1 MGLLPRRGLATAPS
15 QDEGWP
21 PLHWYCLLAWGAVA
35 LHLLDLSRLHPDHTL
50 PAYLAE
56 DGPFQNLQ
64 LMLLGWALGICG
76 LGLWRFQGDRRQ
88 ALVFLLGP
96 LFFLFW
102 READWD
108 KDHLSALLGAR
119 QGVRMFSWRYLW
131 SGAEVPTLLK
141 VLWGTV
147 SLGLAA
153 AWLVACWRVRTAWPT
168 LVRLVKT
175 PPVLFWLG
183 LTGGCLALSQV
194 LERVGLVSHTSGVRD
209 PYWEEAPELLGEVA
223 LVSFMIL
230 LFEHARRKP
239 ARLAPPES
247 WFARPK
253 GQEPTSFPTGLIS
266 SRLPRAESEQAQ
278 APGRLGNPPHSRP
291 VYRG

>member
-1 MGLLPRRGLATAPS
+1 MRAGLGLFQRHGVATAPS
-15 QDEGWP
+15 EGWP
-21 PLHWYCLLAWGAVA
+21 PLHWYCLLAWGTVA
-35 LHLLDLSRLHPDHTL
+35 AHLLDLSRLQPDRTL

-76 LGLWRFQGDRRQ
+76 LGLWRFRGDRRQ

-131 SGAEVPTLLK
+131 SGAEVPALLK

-147 SLGLAA
+147 SLGLIA
-153 AWLVACWRVRTAWPT
+153 AWLMACWRVRAAWPA

-175 PPVLFWLG
+175 PPVQFWLG
-183 LTGGCLALSQV
+183 LTLVCLGLSQG
-194 LERVGLVSHTSGVRD
+194 LERLGLVPHLRGVRD

-230 LFEHARRKP
+230 LFEHARLK
-239 ARLAPPES
+239 
-247 WFARPK
+247 
-253 GQEPTSFPTGLIS
+253 S
-266 SRLPRAESEQAQ
+266 SGPVLPRGQLDQQAELVSPLSLANSSHVF
-278 APGRLGNPPHSRP
+278 PLGSNQSAACQSRP
-291 VYRG
+291 GSKTLSS